1 MPFLV
6 LIIVALFAGVELFQ
20 WVKGLVLPLPVY
32 VLAGAFL
39 AIASNYHKGLGA
51 LFPQNSVVLTPPV
64 QTVATVEVIPP
75 PALNADPNAENDADP
90 STP

>member
-6 LIIVALFAGVELFQ
+6 LIIVALFAGVEFFQ
-20 WVKGLVLPLPVY
+20 WVKGVVLPLPVY

-39 AIASNYHKGLGA
+39 AIASNYNRGLGL
-51 LFPQNSVVLTPPV
+51 LFPQGMTPSPV
-64 QTVATVEVIPP
+64 QTVATVEEVPP
-75 PALNADPNAENDADP
+75 PALSGENDADP

>member
-6 LIIVALFAGVELFQ
+6 LIIVALFAGVEFFQ
-20 WVKGLVLPLPVY
+20 WIKGVVLPLPVY

-39 AIASNYHKGLGA
+39 AIASNYSKGLG
-51 LFPQNSVVLTPPV
+51 LLIPQGMPPASPV
-64 QTVATVEVIPP
+64 QTVATVEEVAP
-75 PALNADPNAENDADP
+75 PALNAENDADP